1 VLTVARTSIGDLNP
15 TPLVF
20 LKDVYLRTCPA
31 ADKKVAEAKTMDA
44 LSSLRQK
51 EQINTEKTAH
61 LQKQID
67 AQGAMVKKFLT
78 AQDKD
83 KAKMALKRKKMLEK
97 QVEAVQN
104 VRARCCCCC
113 CNALHSNDLLS
124 LRSGDAAGLPG
135 GPTCFKALHCCAA
148 TTCQQP
154 SGLGCQSPRPHV
166 LILSSAAATPD

>member
-1 VLTVARTSIGDLNP
+1 VLTVARASIGHRIQPCAFTENVHLCS
-15 TPLVF
+15 
-20 LKDVYLRTCPA
+20 CPA

-51 EQINTEKTAH
+51 EQINTEKIAH

-104 VRARCCCCC
+104 VRSRCCCCC
-113 CNALHSNDLLS
+113 SRFAF
-124 LRSGDAAGLPG
+124 R
-135 GPTCFKALHCCAA
+135 
-148 TTCQQP
+148 
-154 SGLGCQSPRPHV
+154 
-166 LILSSAAATPD
+166 